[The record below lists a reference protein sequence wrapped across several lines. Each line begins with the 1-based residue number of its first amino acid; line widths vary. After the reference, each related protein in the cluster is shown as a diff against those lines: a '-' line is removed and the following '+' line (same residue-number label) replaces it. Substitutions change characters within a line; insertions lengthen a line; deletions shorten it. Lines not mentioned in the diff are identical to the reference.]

1 MYIKPTS
8 HLWKRYSTMWYFHL
22 AILTGS
28 VLAAIQTDV
37 IYEFPVVQHCP
48 TRPKARHGEHGSAAY
63 TLFKTDLEDA
73 AEKAKCDR
81 KKGVKVHTCTVVVK
95 ESSPSVEFSYH
106 ASVDHVEDDKQVIYK
121 WRFIEAHSM
130 LVSVLHSR
138 HS

>member
-1 MYIKPTS
+1 MNS
-8 HLWKRYSTMWYFHL
+8 QWFST
-22 AILTGS
+22 
-28 VLAAIQTDV
+28 VL
-37 IYEFPVVQHCP
+37 H
-48 TRPKARHGEHGSAAY
+48 
-63 TLFKTDLEDA
+63 DLELGT
-73 AEKAKCDR
+73 ESTVQRHTHSSRRISRMRQR
-81 KKGVKVHTCTVVVK
+81 KPSAIERKGVKVHTCTVVVK